1 MQRFNPRSYSETL
14 QSEEKKL
21 KLAFLSLKKFVYEPG
36 LHSQQ
41 VTITKKQI
49 DWHEDHKCIIPE
61 SK

>member
-49 DWHEDHKCIIPE
+49 D
-61 SK
+61 